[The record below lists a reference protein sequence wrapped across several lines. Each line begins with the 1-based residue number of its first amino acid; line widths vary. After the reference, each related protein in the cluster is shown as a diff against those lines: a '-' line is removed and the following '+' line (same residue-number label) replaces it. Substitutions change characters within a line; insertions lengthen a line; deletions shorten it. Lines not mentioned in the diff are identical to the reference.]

1 MSEIKCPHCGKVFQV
16 DESEFN
22 DILRQVRTE
31 EFDKEIAQ
39 REALMEEGKRQAVE
53 LAVQQARGQA
63 AKAAAER
70 DAKIAELSMS
80 LDEARREMK
89 AKMEAVKA
97 QHEAAS
103 RAEAAEHEK
112 SLQSAVSQRD
122 AEIAQLKAQ
131 IAQQESDRR
140 AAENVAQAEYEKA
153 LANATAQ
160 LDAQVAALKQRLS
173 GQEETLRQQA
183 ALREAELV
191 QQAAAREAELSQ
203 KAASREAELAQ
214 KAASREAELERTI
227 AEQRQQ
233 LSGQQSAFDAQK
245 ELAVAEARMKA
256 ERERD
261 DLATKMQL
269 AQAESERNMAALQA
283 KMAEELKQKDQ
294 LLSYKDEEIARYKDM
309 KARLST
315 KMVGESLEQHCEI
328 EFNKIRATAFPRA
341 YFEKDNDVVD
351 GTKGD
356 FVFRESDDEG
366 NEILSIMFEMKNE
379 SEDSTH
385 KHKNEDFLKKL
396 DSDRRKKGCEY
407 AVLVTLLEP
416 DNELYNEGIVD
427 MSYRYEKMYV
437 IRPQFFI
444 PMISI
449 LRNAALSA
457 MTYKAELAQ
466 MRNQNID
473 ITHFEEQME
482 DFKAKFGRN
491 YDLASRKFQAAI
503 DEIDKSIDH
512 LQKIK
517 ENLLGSERN
526 LRLANDKAQDLS
538 IKRLTRNNPTMKEKF
553 AQLAEERAAAGLP
566 DPADEARARIIE
578 EEE

>member
-31 EFDKEIAQ
+31 EFEREIAQ
-39 REALMEEGKRQAVE
+39 REALMEEGKRQAIE
-53 LAVQQARGQA
+53 LAVQQAQGQA
-63 AKAAAER
+63 AKDAAER
-70 DAKIAELSMS
+70 DAKIAELSAS
-80 LDEARREMK
+80 LEAARREMK
-89 AKMEAVKA
+89 SQMESVRA

-103 RAEAAEHEK
+103 RAEAAEHAK
-112 SLQSAVSQRD
+112 SLEAAVSQRN

-131 IAQQESDRR
+131 IEQRESDRR
-140 AAENVAQAEYEKA
+140 AAESLAQAEYEKA

-160 LDAQVAALKQRLS
+160 LDAQVAALKQQLAS
-173 GQEETLRQQA
+173 QEETLRQQA

-328 EFNKIRATAFPRA
+328 EFNKIRATAFPHA

-366 NEILSIMFEMKNE
+366 NKILSIMFEMKNE

>member
-22 DILRQVRTE
+22 DILQQVRTA

-39 REALMEEGKRQAVE
+39 RVALMEEGKRQAVE
-53 LAVQQARGQA
+53 LAVQQAQSQA
-63 AKAAAER
+63 ARDAAER
-70 DAKIAELSMS
+70 DARIAELSAS
-80 LDEARREMK
+80 LEAAHREMK
-89 AKMEAVKA
+89 SQMEAAKA
-97 QHEAAS
+97 QHEASS

-112 SLQSAVSQRD
+112 ALEAAVSQRN
-122 AEIAQLKAQ
+122 AEIAHLKAQ
-131 IAQQESDRR
+131 IEQQESDRR
-140 AAENVAQAEYEKA
+140 AAESLAKAEYEKA

-160 LDAQVAALKQRLS
+160 LDTQVAALKQ
-173 GQEETLRQQA
+173 Q
-183 ALREAELV
+183 
-191 QQAAAREAELSQ
+191 
-203 KAASREAELAQ
+203 
-214 KAASREAELERTI
+214 I
-227 AEQRQQ
+227 A
-233 LSGQQSAFDAQK
+233 GQQNAFDAQK

-269 AQAESERNMAALQA
+269 AQAESERSIAALQA
-283 KMAEELKQKDQ
+283 KMAEELKRKDQ

-315 KMVGESLEQHCEI
+315 KMVGETLEQHCEI

-366 NEILSIMFEMKNE
+366 NEIVSIMFEMKNE
-379 SEDSTH
+379 SDDSTH

-444 PMISI
+444 PIISI

-517 ENLLGSERN
+517 ENLLGSERH
-526 LRLANDKAQDLS
+526 LRLANDKAQDLT
-538 IKRLTRNNPTMKEKF
+538 IKRLTRNNPTMKQKF
-553 AQLAEERAAAGLP
+553 AELADQRAAAGLP
-566 DPADEARARIIE
+566 NPADEARARILE
-578 EEE
+578 DEDSDALQ

>member
-89 AKMEAVKA
+89 SKMEAAKA

-203 KAASREAELAQ
+203 KAASREAELTQ

-261 DLATKMQL
+261 DLATRMQL

>member
-16 DESEFN
+16 DKSEFN

-53 LAVQQARGQA
+53 LAVQQAQGQA

-89 AKMEAVKA
+89 AKMEAAKV

-328 EFNKIRATAFPRA
+328 EFNKIRATAFPHA

-578 EEE
+578 EEG